1 MGRKKGIGRCHKAGS
16 GDRVTVSARATSS
29 TKAICSS
36 TPGNYQRSAHKRTAT
51 TKTNKRNY
59 HDKEKEEDGNAYAN
73 SVYITSPST
82 QTRVCYRGQGGAV
95 SVWKRFYYAGVSR
108 SCERQKELDFGGA
121 NSILTA
127 INNSGKSVHEKVAAL
142 IIAINN
148 PSIQVLFEAAGI
160 ITTIPPSEELATT
173 GRNTLPPSE
182 ELATAVPIIPQVLFK
197 ARTSNRSDRR
207 KKRNFWVLITQ
218 PVEEE
223 AFEFTTT
230 GETRK
235 NASGKAAQ
243 MAKSRQVSKI
253 RNTILNTRLS
263 HAQQI
268 VALRDA
274 ANHPQLRT
282 SIVKSAGLVILDE
295 TEVALFHESQRKR
308 LFETVFSTKKKQ
320 GRSTDDRR
328 SFLEAILVACANSP
342 DAEAKQV
349 PKKIA
354 RIESLG
360 FLEVLVIDF

>member
-1 MGRKKGIGRCHKAGS
+1 MGRQKGIGRRHKAGS
-16 GDRVTVSARATSS
+16 GASVTVSARRQVLKPYEVRPS
-29 TKAICSS
+29 
-36 TPGNYQRSAHKRTAT
+36 NYQRSAHKRTAT
-51 TKTNKRNY
+51 TKANKRNY
-59 HDKEKEEDGNAYAN
+59 HDEEKEEDANAYAN
-73 SVYITSPST
+73 SVLPVRGVLPVRVLRLASVTVGKERYLFGKGCTMVST
-82 QTRVCYRGQGGAV
+82 EVV
-95 SVWKRFYYAGVSR
+95 ND
-108 SCERQKELDFGGA
+108 KELDFGGA

-127 INNSGKSVHEKVAAL
+127 INNSGKSVHEKVANL
-142 IIAINN
+142 IIAIND
-148 PSIQVLFEAAGI
+148 PSVQVLFEAAGI
-160 ITTIPPSEELATT
+160 ITALPPSEELATT
-173 GRNTLPPSE
+173 DRNTIPPSE
-182 ELATAVPIIPQVLFK
+182 ELATAVPVIPQVLFK

-207 KKRNFWVLITQ
+207 KKRNFRALITQ

-230 GETRK
+230 GEARR

-274 ANHPQLRT
+274 ANHPQLR
-282 SIVKSAGLVILDE
+282 SIVKSAGLFIPDK
-295 TEVALFHESQRKR
+295 TEVVLFHESQRKR
-308 LFETVFSTKKKQ
+308 LFETAFSTEKKQ

-328 SFLEAILVACANSP
+328 SFLEANLVACANSP
-342 DAEAKQV
+342 DAEAKPV

-360 FLEVLVIDF
+360 LSRSTGY